1 MIKKKICL
9 VGAFATGKTSL
20 VSRFVKSIY
29 SDIYHSTVGVKID
42 KKVVKLKQQEVSLI
56 LWDIHGEDEF
66 QRVQMSYL
74 RGASGYLLVV
84 DGTRRYTL
92 DKAFSLQDR
101 VENSIGQVPFILLLN
116 KLDLTDDWEIDD
128 ATLDSI
134 LQKKWIVIKSSA
146 KTGLGVE
153 EAFQKL
159 TEKMLEEI
167 DALPP

>member
-1 MIKKKICL
+1 MIQKKICM

-29 SDIYHSTVGVKID
+29 SEVYHSTVGVKID
-42 KKVVKLKQQEVSLI
+42 KIVIKLKDVEVNLI

-66 QRVQMSYL
+66 QRVQMSYM

-92 DKAFSLQDR
+92 DKAFSLQQR
-101 VENSIGQVPFILLLN
+101 VESTIGIPFILILN
-116 KLDLTDDWEIDD
+116 KSDLSDEWEIDD
-128 ATLDSI
+128 ATLENIS
-134 LQKKWIVIKSSA
+134 QKNWQVIKTSA
-146 KTGLGVE
+146 KSGLGVE
-153 EAFQKL
+153 QAFLNL

>member
-1 MIKKKICL
+1 MIQKKICM

-29 SDIYHSTVGVKID
+29 SDVYHSTVGVKID
-42 KKVVKLKQQEVSLI
+42 KKVVKLKQQEVNLI
-56 LWDIHGEDEF
+56 LWDLHGEDEF

-92 DKAFSLQDR
+92 EKAFSLQQR
-101 VENSIGQVPFILLLN
+101 VESTIGQVPFILLLN
-116 KLDLTDDWEIDD
+116 KSDLTEEWEIDE

-134 LQKKWIVIKSSA
+134 LQKKWMVIKSSA
-146 KTGLGVE
+146 KLGLGVE
-153 EAFQKL
+153 EAFEKL
-159 TEKMLEEI
+159 TEKMIKEI